1 MSARFV
7 GRHRELAALTG
18 LIRGAI
24 HARSAGAA
32 LVSGDPGSGKT
43 RLLVET
49 LRLRETPRVV
59 RLVGFEPMQQVPLG
73 AAADLLRVL
82 ADAPGDGVALDRLV
96 FGSGDDQAPDP
107 LRIFEAAHRA
117 LAASGALLIAIDD
130 LQWVDERSV
139 ALVHYLLRSA
149 GSARQPL
156 VVISMARPAPVT
168 AAFRAGLEA
177 DLVADRR
184 IVLDLAPLD
193 LADGLSLVRSLDA
206 DVDERTGAALWQRAS
221 GSPFWLEALA
231 RSRGTGDPADLILD
245 RLLHLGPDAGAL
257 MSMLA
262 VAGRPLTDAE
272 LARIQGWADGRI
284 RGAAR
289 ELVARGLALEVAG
302 TIGPAHDLI
311 REATVAGLP
320 TATRNA
326 LHARLADWIETDAG
340 EDLPALREALGHRL
354 ASGRPA
360 VALALRLLASPR
372 RRLLNGDDLRLLAS
386 ISDDLRPG
394 SAERVTIDR
403 GLGELGALVGELDL
417 ALERWGRVSVE
428 TAEPTQARDAEI
440 EAARAA
446 YRLGRSRA
454 AHDHLDRA
462 RALTPERLEAA
473 VRLDALQ
480 ADVELWL
487 DHQTTVGRETA
498 ERAVAA
504 AEELTSAAGGAEA
517 LPPATRRAH
526 LAAVMAA
533 IDGAMQEDRDDAI
546 IELADQCLEIARGV
560 DDEAQIVAQM
570 RVGQALRTVARP
582 IDGEAES
589 RRAWESAKHLVLP
602 LLTVEAG
609 YRLARALRDLGRL
622 HDAHAVALE
631 TGALETRLTNAPRL
645 WGGGASVRH
654 LLELSIADP
663 AAALRALGRDAEAEP
678 DPHYRQDIHLAIAI
692 WQARTVGAKAGAEV
706 ERRLLAAAADA
717 ALARCPRHSNGLV
730 LSTAELLGRIGR
742 IEEARRGLAEWDLRP
757 GTSRV
762 SRELWRQR
770 TVAAIAAAEGDVET
784 AAETLEAYA
793 PTLERAGLKLELIWT
808 RIDLGR
814 CLATADRT
822 RAVAALTAAAEL
834 ADACGAA
841 SEGRL
846 ATQLLRQLGVRAWR
860 RGRGEVGDGIAGLS
874 EREREVA
881 SLIAEGSSN
890 REIADRL
897 VVSPKTVERHVTNIL
912 AKLGM
917 RNRTELASRIL
928 SASVRVSPDE

>member
-7 GRHRELAALTG
+7 GRRPELAALTG
-18 LIRGAI
+18 LIRRAI
-24 HARSAGAA
+24 LARSAGAA
-32 LVSGDPGSGKT
+32 LVSGEPGSGKS
-43 RLLVET
+43 RLLAET
-49 LRLRETPRVV
+49 LRLPEAPRVV

-82 ADAPGDGVALDRLV
+82 ADAPGDGAALERLV
-96 FGSGDDQAPDP
+96 FGSGDDQATDP

-149 GSARQPL
+149 SSARRPL
-156 VVISMARPAPVT
+156 VVISMARPGPVT

-184 IVLDLAPLD
+184 VVVDLAPLD
-193 LADGLSLVRSLDA
+193 LADGLSLVRSIDA
-206 DVDERTGAALWQRAS
+206 AVDERTGADLWRRAS

-231 RSRGTGDPADLILD
+231 RSRGTADPADLILY
-245 RLLHLGPDAGAL
+245 RLMDLGPDGGAL
-257 MSMLA
+257 MSTLA
-262 VAGRPLTDAE
+262 IAGRPLTDAE
-272 LARIQGWADGRI
+272 LATIQRWSDGRI

-289 ELVARGLALEVAG
+289 ELVVRGLALEIAG
-302 TIGPAHDLI
+302 TIAPAHDLI

-320 TATRNA
+320 IATRNA
-326 LHARLADWIETDAG
+326 LHARLADWIEADAG
-340 EDLPALREALGHRL
+340 DDLPSLREALGHRL
-354 ASGRPA
+354 AAGRPA

-372 RRLLNGDDLRLLAS
+372 RRLLNGADLRVLAS
-386 ISDDLRPG
+386 ISDDLGPG
-394 SAERVTIDR
+394 SAERVIIDR
-403 GLGELGALVGELDL
+403 GLGELGAVVGELDL

-428 TAEPTQARDAEI
+428 ATDPTQARDAEI

-446 YRLGRSRA
+446 YQLGRSSA

-462 RALTPERLEAA
+462 RALSAESLEAA

-487 DHQTTVGRETA
+487 DHQTTIGRTTA

-504 AEELTSAAGGAEA
+504 AEELASAGAGPEA

-533 IDGAMQEDRDDAI
+533 IDGAMQEDRDDDI
-546 IELADQCLEIARGV
+546 LRLADHCLEIARGV
-560 DDEAQIVAQM
+560 DDEARIVAQM

-582 IDGEAES
+582 IDGEAHS
-589 RRAWESAKHLVLP
+589 RRAWESSKHLVLP

-609 YRLARALRDLGRL
+609 YRLARAVRDLGRMS
-622 HDAHAVALE
+622 DAHAVALE

-654 LLELSIADP
+654 LIELSFADP
-663 AAALRALGRDAEAEP
+663 ATALRELSRDAEAEP
-678 DPHYRQDIHLAIAI
+678 DPHYRQDIHLAIAV
-692 WQARTVGAKAGAEV
+692 WQARTVGPKAGPEV
-706 ERRLLAAAADA
+706 ESRLLAAQADA
-717 ALARCPRHSNGLV
+717 ELARCPRHSNGLA
-730 LSTAELLGRIGR
+730 LSTAELLARIGR
-742 IEEARRGLAEWDLRP
+742 VEEARRGLAEWDLRP

-762 SRELWRQR
+762 SRELWRLR
-770 TVAAIAAAEGDVET
+770 AVAAIAAADGNMAT
-784 AAETLEAYA
+784 AAEALEAYA
-793 PTLERAGLKLELIWT
+793 ATLERAGLRLELIWA

-814 CLATADRT
+814 CLATLDRS

-834 ADACGAA
+834 AEACAA
-841 SEGRL
+841 VSEGRL
-846 ATQLLRQLGVRAWR
+846 ARQLLRRLGVREWR
-860 RGRGEVGDGIAGLS
+860 RGRGEARDGITGLS
-874 EREREVA
+874 HREREVA
-881 SLIAEGSSN
+881 RLIADGSSN
-890 REIADRL
+890 REIAERL

-917 RNRTELASRIL
+917 RNRTELASHVL
-928 SASVRVSPDE
+928 SGSVRGSPDE